1 MYEKRFY
8 YATHQI
14 SPCKFRA
21 IKRNVFLVLLL
32 SVYTIHIQILMMP
45 RRMLTLEQ
53 KWQVISMRNTG
64 LSLRRIADQFGV
76 SHSVI
81 SRLLKRHRE
90 ARIVKECDRSGRPR
104 KTSPRDDRALSQS
117 ARRRPFSTAL
127 LLSDNW
133 AIHGRV
139 RVRTVNRRLNCA
151 RLKARRPIKRPLLT
165 RRHRHARHQ
174 WSRDHRNWNLRQW
187 CRVHWSDPSTPY

>member
-1 MYEKRFY
+1 MKNRFY

-32 SVYTIHIQILMMP
+32 SVYNIHIHILMIP
-45 RRMLTLEQ
+45 RRKLTLEQ
-53 KWQVISMRNTG
+53 KLQVIGMRNTG
-64 LSLRRIADQFGV
+64 LSLHRIADQFGV

-90 ARIVKECDRSGRPR
+90 ARTVKERDRSGRPR
-104 KTSPRDDRALSQS
+104 KTPRDDRTLSQS
-117 ARRRPFSTAL
+117 ARRRPFSTARRL
-127 LLSDNW
+127 RDNW

-139 RVRTVNRRLNCA
+139 SVRTVCRRLNCA
-151 RLKARRPIKRPLLT
+151 RHFKSPKTNPKT
-165 RRHRHARHQ
+165 FVD
-174 WSRDHRNWNLRQW
+174 SKTSS
-187 CRVHWSDPSTPY
+187 CSTPVVT